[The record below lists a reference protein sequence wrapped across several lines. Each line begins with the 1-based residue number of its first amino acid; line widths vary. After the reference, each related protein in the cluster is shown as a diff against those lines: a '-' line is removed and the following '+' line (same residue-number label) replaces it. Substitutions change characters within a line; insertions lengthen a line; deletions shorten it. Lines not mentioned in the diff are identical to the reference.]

1 MNLKQKT
8 EKALIWS
15 FVDKFGQQIIYFVSG
30 IILANLLMPGDYGK
44 IGVLT
49 IFIVLSNILIDSGFS
64 SALIRKK
71 GATDRDYSTIF
82 FFNLIISLVFYLILY
97 FSAIFIANYFEIPD
111 LVSISRV
118 LFLSI
123 IFNSLGLIQQT
134 RMFKEIRFTEYA
146 RINIVALTISSAVAI
161 WLASNGGGVWA
172 LVVQTVGLSILKTL
186 LLWCYGRW
194 FPKLI
199 FSLASIKE
207 FLSYSANLLGTGVLN
222 AVFNNIYPLII
233 AKSFSTATVGF
244 YTQAQKLQDIPSALI
259 ANIFRSVAFP
269 VLSSINDDKPRLL
282 RVFGKYIRTTAF
294 FIFPIM
300 MLLIVVANPLIIS
313 LITEKWS
320 ASVPMLQI
328 LSLAGMFSP
337 FIILYYD
344 LFNTEGRSDINLKLE
359 IAKKIFL
366 VLSIAVVLVLS
377 NSIINLIWVWVIY
390 TVLSLVVTAIVASKV
405 ADYKVATLLK
415 DILPYF
421 AVALVSALV
430 SLVTY
435 LFLSNSWLQLIVATI
450 IFVLSYIA
458 IVALF
463 KMEIWLECL
472 SLAKRKLGITKTT
485 AP

>member
-1 MNLKQKT
+1 
-8 EKALIWS
+8 
-15 FVDKFGQQIIYFVSG
+15 
-30 IILANLLMPGDYGK
+30 MPGDYGK

-71 GATDRDYSTIF
+71 GATDSDYSTIF
-82 FFNLIISLVFYLILY
+82 YFNLIISLFFYLILY
-97 FSAIFIANYFEIPD
+97 FSATFISSYFEIPD

-146 RINIVALTISSAVAI
+146 RINIAALTISSAFAI
-161 WLASNGGGVWA
+161 WLAANGGGVWA
-172 LVVQTVGLSILKTL
+172 LVVQTLGLSVLKTI
-186 LLWCYGRW
+186 LLWFYGRW
-194 FPKLI
+194 YPKLI
-199 FSLASIKE
+199 FSISSIKE
-207 FLSYSANLLGTGVLN
+207 FLGYSANLLGTGVLN

-233 AKSFSTATVGF
+233 AKSFSTSTVGF

-300 MLLIVVANPLIIS
+300 MLLIVVAHPLILS
-313 LITEKWS
+313 LITDKWIH
-320 ASVPMLQI
+320 SVPMLQV

-344 LFNTEGRSDINLKLE
+344 LFNTEGRSDINFKLE

-366 VLSIAVVLVLS
+366 IIAITIALSFGNSIMSLICVWVAYTLLSLIVTAVVSSRVAGYKVISFVRDITPYFLVAFASAIISLIPHIFFS
-377 NSIINLIWVWVIY
+377 NSWALLI
-390 TVLSLVVTAIVASKV
+390 L
-405 ADYKVATLLK
+405 
-415 DILPYF
+415 
-421 AVALVSALV
+421 SALV
-430 SLVTY
+430 YGVSY
-435 LFLSNSWLQLIVATI
+435 ISIVAI
-450 IFVLSYIA
+450 L
-458 IVALF
+458 

-472 SLAKRKLGITKTT
+472 SLAKRKLGIIK
-485 AP
+485 

>member
-1 MNLKQKT
+1 MDLKQRT

-71 GATDRDYSTIF
+71 GATDSDYSTIF
-82 FFNLIISLVFYLILY
+82 YFNLIISLFFYLILY
-97 FSAIFIANYFEIPD
+97 FSATFISSYFEIPD
-111 LVSISRV
+111 LVNISRV

-146 RINIVALTISSAVAI
+146 RINIAALTISSAFAI
-161 WLASNGGGVWA
+161 WLAANGGGVWA
-172 LVVQTVGLSILKTL
+172 LVVQTLGLSVLKTI
-186 LLWCYGRW
+186 LLWFYGRW
-194 FPKLI
+194 YPKLI
-199 FSLASIKE
+199 FSISSIKE
-207 FLSYSANLLGTGVLN
+207 FLGYSANLLGTGVLN

-233 AKSFSTATVGF
+233 AKSFSTSTVGF

-300 MLLIVVANPLIIS
+300 MLLIVVAHPLIIS
-313 LITEKWS
+313 LITDKWIH
-320 ASVPMLQI
+320 SVPMLQV

-344 LFNTEGRSDINLKLE
+344 LFNTEGRSDINFKLE

-366 VLSIAVVLVLS
+366 IIAITIALSFGNSIMSLICVWVAYTLLSLIVTAVVS
-377 NSIINLIWVWVIY
+377 SR
-390 TVLSLVVTAIVASKV
+390 VAG
-405 ADYKVATLLK
+405 YKVISFVR
-415 DILPYF
+415 DITPYF
-421 AVALVSALV
+421 LVAFASAII
-430 SLVTY
+430 SLIPHI
-435 LFLSNSWLQLIVATI
+435 FFSNSWALLISSTLVYGVSYISIVAI
-450 IFVLSYIA
+450 L
-458 IVALF
+458 

-472 SLAKRKLGITKTT
+472 SLAKRKLGIIK
-485 AP
+485 

>member
-1 MNLKQKT
+1 MDLKQRT

-71 GATDRDYSTIF
+71 GATDSDYSTIF
-82 FFNLIISLVFYLILY
+82 YFNLIISLFFYLILY
-97 FSAIFIANYFEIPD
+97 FSATFISSYFEIPD

-146 RINIVALTISSAVAI
+146 RINIAALTISSAFAI
-161 WLASNGGGVWA
+161 WLAANGGGVWA
-172 LVVQTVGLSILKTL
+172 LVVQTLGLSVLKTI
-186 LLWCYGRW
+186 LLWFYGRW
-194 FPKLI
+194 YPKLI
-199 FSLASIKE
+199 FSISSIKE
-207 FLSYSANLLGTGVLN
+207 FLGYSANLLGTGVLN

-233 AKSFSTATVGF
+233 AKSFSTSTVGF

-300 MLLIVVANPLIIS
+300 MLLIVVAHPLILS
-313 LITEKWS
+313 LITDKWIH
-320 ASVPMLQI
+320 SVPMLQV

-344 LFNTEGRSDINLKLE
+344 LFNTEGRSDINFKLE

-366 VLSIAVVLVLS
+366 IIAITIALSFGNSIMSLICVWVTYTLLSLIVTAVVSSRVAGYKVISFVRDITPYFLVAFASAIISLIPHIFFS
-377 NSIINLIWVWVIY
+377 NSWALLI
-390 TVLSLVVTAIVASKV
+390 L
-405 ADYKVATLLK
+405 
-415 DILPYF
+415 
-421 AVALVSALV
+421 SALV
-430 SLVTY
+430 YGVSY
-435 LFLSNSWLQLIVATI
+435 ISIVAI
-450 IFVLSYIA
+450 L
-458 IVALF
+458 

-472 SLAKRKLGITKTT
+472 SLAKRKLGIIK
-485 AP
+485 

>member
-1 MNLKQKT
+1 MDLKQRT

-71 GATDRDYSTIF
+71 GATDSDYSTIF
-82 FFNLIISLVFYLILY
+82 YFNLIISLFFYLILY
-97 FSAIFIANYFEIPD
+97 FSATFISSYFEIPD
-111 LVSISRV
+111 LVNISRV

-146 RINIVALTISSAVAI
+146 RINIAALTISSAFAI
-161 WLASNGGGVWA
+161 WLAANGGGVWA
-172 LVVQTVGLSILKTL
+172 LVVQTLGLSVLKTI
-186 LLWCYGRW
+186 LLWFYGRW
-194 FPKLI
+194 YPKLI
-199 FSLASIKE
+199 FSISSIKE
-207 FLSYSANLLGTGVLN
+207 FLGYSANLLGTGVLN

-233 AKSFSTATVGF
+233 AKSFSTSTVGF

-300 MLLIVVANPLIIS
+300 MLLIVVAHPLILS
-313 LITEKWS
+313 LITDKWIH
-320 ASVPMLQI
+320 SVPMLQV

-344 LFNTEGRSDINLKLE
+344 LFNTEGRSDINFKLE

-366 VLSIAVVLVLS
+366 IIAITIALSFGNSIMSLICVWVAYTLLSLIVTAVVSSRVAGYKVISFVRDITPYFLVAFASAIISLIPHILFS
-377 NSIINLIWVWVIY
+377 NSWALLI
-390 TVLSLVVTAIVASKV
+390 S
-405 ADYKVATLLK
+405 
-415 DILPYF
+415 
-421 AVALVSALV
+421 SALV
-430 SLVTY
+430 YGV
-435 LFLSNSWLQLIVATI
+435 
-450 IFVLSYIA
+450 SYI
-458 IVALF
+458 
-463 KMEIWLECL
+463 
-472 SLAKRKLGITKTT
+472 
-485 AP
+485 

>member
-1 MNLKQKT
+1 MDLKQRT

-71 GATDRDYSTIF
+71 GATDQDYSTIF
-82 FFNLIISLVFYLILY
+82 FFNLIISVLFYFVLY
-97 FSAIFIANYFEIPD
+97 FSAVGIASYFEIPD
-111 LVSISRV
+111 LISISRV

-123 IFNSLGLIQQT
+123 VFNSLGLIQQT

-146 RINIVALTISSAVAI
+146 RINIVSLTISSAVAI
-161 WLASNGGGVWA
+161 WYAANGGGVWA
-172 LVVQTVGLSILKTL
+172 LVVQTLGLSILKTI
-186 LLWCYGRW
+186 LLWAYGRW
-194 FPKLI
+194 FPKFI
-199 FSLASIKE
+199 FSFASIKE
-207 FLSYSANLLGTGVLN
+207 FLGYSANLLGTGILN
-222 AVFNNIYPLII
+222 AIFNNIYPLII

-244 YTQAQKLQDIPSALI
+244 YTQAHKLQDIPSALI

-320 ASVPMLQI
+320 ASVPMLQV
-328 LSLAGMFSP
+328 LSVAGMFSP

-344 LFNTEGRSDINLKLE
+344 LFNTEGRSDINFKIE

-366 VLSIAVVLVLS
+366 VAAIAITLFYSDL
-377 NSIINLIWVWVIY
+377 IINLIWVWVAY
-390 TVLSLVVTAIVASKV
+390 TLLSLVATAIVSSRV
-405 ADYKVATLLK
+405 AGYKVSLFVK
-415 DILPYF
+415 DIAPYF
-421 AVALVSALV
+421 FVALISAAL
-430 SLVTY
+430 SLTTY
-435 LFLSNSWLQLIVATI
+435 LFVANSWAQLVVVTL
-450 IFVLSYIA
+450 IFAISYIA
-458 IVALF
+458 IVAIF

-472 SLAKRKLGITKTT
+472 SLAKRKLGIKQ
-485 AP
+485 

>member
-71 GATDRDYSTIF
+71 GATDSDYSTIF
-82 FFNLIISLVFYLILY
+82 FFNLIISLIFYFILY
-97 FSAIFIANYFEIPD
+97 FSAIFIADYFEISD
-111 LVSISRV
+111 LVPISRL

-123 IFNSLGLIQQT
+123 IFNSFGLIQQT

-146 RINIVALTISSAVAI
+146 RINIVALTISSVAAI
-161 WLASNGGGVWA
+161 WLAANGGGAWA
-172 LVVQTVGLSILKTL
+172 LVVQTLGLSVLKTI
-186 LLWCYGRW
+186 LLWMFGRW
-194 FPKLI
+194 YPKMI
-199 FSLASIKE
+199 FSFASIKE
-207 FLSYSANLLGTGVLN
+207 FWRYSANLLGTGVLN

-233 AKSFSTATVGF
+233 AKGFSTVTVGF

-269 VLSSINDDKPRLL
+269 VLSTINDDKPRLL

-300 MLLIVVANPLIIS
+300 ILLIVVANPLIIT

-320 ASVPMLQI
+320 DSVPMLQV
-328 LSLAGMFSP
+328 LAISGMFSP

-344 LFNTEGRSDINLKLE
+344 LFNTEGRSDINFKVE
-359 IAKKIFL
+359 VVKKIFL
-366 VLSIAVVLVLS
+366 IVGIVASFTIG
-377 NSIINLIWVWVIY
+377 NSIMNLIWVWVAY
-390 TVLSLVVTAIVASKV
+390 TSLSLVATAIVSSKV
-405 ADYKVATLLK
+405 TGYKVVMLIK
-415 DILPYF
+415 DIVPYF
-421 AVALVSALV
+421 AVALISAAL
-430 SLVTY
+430 SLTTY
-435 LFLSNSWLQLIVATI
+435 LFISVCWLQLIVATA
-450 IFVLSYIA
+450 IFVVSYIS

-472 SLAKRKLGITKTT
+472 SLAKRKLGITKTDI
-485 AP
+485 P

>member
-1 MNLKQKT
+1 MDLKQRT

-71 GATDRDYSTIF
+71 GATDSDYSTIF
-82 FFNLIISLVFYLILY
+82 YFNLIISLVFYFVLY
-97 FSAIFIANYFEIPD
+97 FSAVFIASYFDIPD
-111 LVSISRV
+111 LVGISRV

-146 RINIVALTISSAVAI
+146 RINIVALTLSSVSAI
-161 WLASNGGGVWA
+161 WLAANGGGVWA
-172 LVVQTVGLSILKTL
+172 LVVQTLGLSVLKTI
-186 LLWCYGRW
+186 LLWVYGRW
-194 FPKLI
+194 YPKLI
-199 FSLASIKE
+199 FSLASIRE

-294 FIFPIM
+294 FIFPVM
-300 MLLIVVANPLIIS
+300 MMLIVVAHPLIIS
-313 LITEKWS
+313 LITDKWIN
-320 ASVPMLQI
+320 SVPMLQV

-344 LFNTEGRSDINLKLE
+344 LFNTEGRSDINFKLE

-366 VLSIAVVLVLS
+366 IGAIAIALYFG
-377 NSIINLIWVWVIY
+377 NSIMSLICVWVAY
-390 TVLSLVVTAIVASKV
+390 TLLSLITTAIVSSRV
-405 ADYKVATLLK
+405 AGYKVISFVK
-415 DILPYF
+415 DITPYF
-421 AVALVSALV
+421 LVALSSAII
-430 SLVTY
+430 SLMPY
-435 LFLSNSWLQLIVATI
+435 LLFTNSWVLLISS
-450 IFVLSYIA
+450 VLTFGVSYIA

-472 SLAKRKLGITKTT
+472 SLAKRKLGIIK
-485 AP
+485 

>member
-1 MNLKQKT
+1 MDLKQRT

-71 GATDRDYSTIF
+71 GATDSDYSTIF
-82 FFNLIISLVFYLILY
+82 YFNLIISLVFYLILY
-97 FSAIFIANYFEIPD
+97 FSAVFISSYFDIPD
-111 LVSISRV
+111 LVGISRV

-146 RINIVALTISSAVAI
+146 RINIVALTLSSASAI
-161 WLASNGGGVWA
+161 WLAANGGGVWA
-172 LVVQTVGLSILKTL
+172 LVVQTLGLSVLKTI
-186 LLWCYGRW
+186 LLWVYGRW
-194 FPKLI
+194 YPKLI
-199 FSLASIKE
+199 FSLASIRE

-294 FIFPIM
+294 FIFPVM
-300 MLLIVVANPLIIS
+300 MMLIVVAHPLIIS
-313 LITEKWS
+313 LITDKWIN
-320 ASVPMLQI
+320 SVPMLQV

-344 LFNTEGRSDINLKLE
+344 LFNTEGRSDINFKLE

-366 VLSIAVVLVLS
+366 IGAIAIALSFGNSIMSLICVWVAYTLLSLITTAVVSSRVAGYKVITFVKDITPYFLVALS
-377 NSIINLIWVWVIY
+377 S
-390 TVLSLVVTAIVASKV
+390 AIVSLIPYMFFTNSWV
-405 ADYKVATLLK
+405 LL
-415 DILPYF
+415 ISSALMF
-421 AVALVSALV
+421 AV
-430 SLVTY
+430 
-435 LFLSNSWLQLIVATI
+435 
-450 IFVLSYIA
+450 SYIA
-458 IVALF
+458 IVSLF

-472 SLAKRKLGITKTT
+472 SLAKRKLGITK
-485 AP
+485 

>member
-1 MNLKQKT
+1 MDLKQRT

-71 GATDRDYSTIF
+71 GATDSDYSTIF
-82 FFNLIISLVFYLILY
+82 YFNLIISLFFYLILY
-97 FSAIFIANYFEIPD
+97 FSATFISSYFEIPD
-111 LVSISRV
+111 LVNISRV

-146 RINIVALTISSAVAI
+146 RINIAALTISSAFAI
-161 WLASNGGGVWA
+161 WLAANGGGVWA
-172 LVVQTVGLSILKTL
+172 LVVQTLGLSVLKTI
-186 LLWCYGRW
+186 LLWFYGRW
-194 FPKLI
+194 YPKLI
-199 FSLASIKE
+199 FSISSIKE
-207 FLSYSANLLGTGVLN
+207 FLGYSANLLGTGVLN

-233 AKSFSTATVGF
+233 AKSFSTSTVGF

-300 MLLIVVANPLIIS
+300 MLLIVVAHPLILS
-313 LITEKWS
+313 LITDKWIH
-320 ASVPMLQI
+320 SVPMLQV

-344 LFNTEGRSDINLKLE
+344 LFNTEGRSDINFKLE

-366 VLSIAVVLVLS
+366 IIAITIALSFGNSIMSLICVWVAYTLLSLIVTAVVSSRVAGYKVISFVRDITPYFLVAFASAIISLIPHIFFS
-377 NSIINLIWVWVIY
+377 NSWALLI
-390 TVLSLVVTAIVASKV
+390 S
-405 ADYKVATLLK
+405 
-415 DILPYF
+415 
-421 AVALVSALV
+421 SALV
-430 SLVTY
+430 YGVSY
-435 LFLSNSWLQLIVATI
+435 ISIVAI
-450 IFVLSYIA
+450 L
-458 IVALF
+458 

-472 SLAKRKLGITKTT
+472 SLAKRKLGITK
-485 AP
+485 

>member
-1 MNLKQKT
+1 MDLKQRT

-71 GATDRDYSTIF
+71 GATDSDYSTIF
-82 FFNLIISLVFYLILY
+82 YFNLIISLFFYLILY
-97 FSAIFIANYFEIPD
+97 FSATFISSYFEIPD

-146 RINIVALTISSAVAI
+146 RINIAALTISSAFAI
-161 WLASNGGGVWA
+161 WLAANGGGVWA
-172 LVVQTVGLSILKTL
+172 LVVQTLGLSVLKTI
-186 LLWCYGRW
+186 LLWFYGRW
-194 FPKLI
+194 YPKLI
-199 FSLASIKE
+199 FSISSIKE
-207 FLSYSANLLGTGVLN
+207 FLGYSANLLGTGVLN

-233 AKSFSTATVGF
+233 AKSFSTSTVGF

-300 MLLIVVANPLIIS
+300 MLLIVVAHPLILS
-313 LITEKWS
+313 LITDKWIH
-320 ASVPMLQI
+320 SVPMLQV

-344 LFNTEGRSDINLKLE
+344 LFNTEGRSDINFKLE

-366 VLSIAVVLVLS
+366 IIAIAIALSFGNSIMSLICVWVAYTLLSLIVTAVVSSRVAGYKVISFVRDITPYFLVAFASAIISLIPHIFFS
-377 NSIINLIWVWVIY
+377 NSWALLI
-390 TVLSLVVTAIVASKV
+390 S
-405 ADYKVATLLK
+405 
-415 DILPYF
+415 
-421 AVALVSALV
+421 SALV
-430 SLVTY
+430 YGVSY
-435 LFLSNSWLQLIVATI
+435 ISIVAI
-450 IFVLSYIA
+450 L
-458 IVALF
+458 

-472 SLAKRKLGITKTT
+472 SLAKRKLGITK
-485 AP
+485 

>member
-1 MNLKQKT
+1 MDLKQRT

-71 GATDRDYSTIF
+71 GATDSDYSTIF
-82 FFNLIISLVFYLILY
+82 YFNLIISLFFYLILY
-97 FSAIFIANYFEIPD
+97 FSATFISSYFEIPD
-111 LVSISRV
+111 LVNISRV

-146 RINIVALTISSAVAI
+146 RINIAALTISSAFAI
-161 WLASNGGGVWA
+161 WLAANGGGVWA
-172 LVVQTVGLSILKTL
+172 LVVQTLGLSVLKTI
-186 LLWCYGRW
+186 LLWFYGRW
-194 FPKLI
+194 YPKLI
-199 FSLASIKE
+199 FSISSIKE
-207 FLSYSANLLGTGVLN
+207 FLGYSANLLGTGVLN

-233 AKSFSTATVGF
+233 AKSFSTSTVGF

-300 MLLIVVANPLIIS
+300 MLLIVVAHPLIIS
-313 LITEKWS
+313 LITDKWIH
-320 ASVPMLQI
+320 SVPMLQV

-344 LFNTEGRSDINLKLE
+344 LFNTEGRSDINFKLE

-366 VLSIAVVLVLS
+366 IIAITIALSFGNSIMSLICVWVAYTLLSLIVTAVVSSRVAGYKVISFVRDITPYFLVAFASAIISLIPHIFFS
-377 NSIINLIWVWVIY
+377 NSWALLI
-390 TVLSLVVTAIVASKV
+390 S
-405 ADYKVATLLK
+405 
-415 DILPYF
+415 
-421 AVALVSALV
+421 SALV
-430 SLVTY
+430 YGISY
-435 LFLSNSWLQLIVATI
+435 ISIVAI
-450 IFVLSYIA
+450 L
-458 IVALF
+458 

-472 SLAKRKLGITKTT
+472 SLAKRKLGIIK
-485 AP
+485 

>member
-1 MNLKQKT
+1 
-8 EKALIWS
+8 
-15 FVDKFGQQIIYFVSG
+15 
-30 IILANLLMPGDYGK
+30 MPGDYGK

-71 GATDRDYSTIF
+71 GATDSDYSTIF
-82 FFNLIISLVFYLILY
+82 YFNLIISLFFYLILY
-97 FSAIFIANYFEIPD
+97 FSATFISSYFEIPD
-111 LVSISRV
+111 LVNISRV

-146 RINIVALTISSAVAI
+146 RINIAALTISSAFAI
-161 WLASNGGGVWA
+161 WLAANGGGVWA
-172 LVVQTVGLSILKTL
+172 LVVQTLGLSVLKTI
-186 LLWCYGRW
+186 LLWFYGRW
-194 FPKLI
+194 YPKLI
-199 FSLASIKE
+199 FSISSIKE
-207 FLSYSANLLGTGVLN
+207 FLGYSANLLGTGVLN

-233 AKSFSTATVGF
+233 AKSFSTSTVGF

-300 MLLIVVANPLIIS
+300 MLLIVVAHPLIIS
-313 LITEKWS
+313 LITDKWIH
-320 ASVPMLQI
+320 SVPMLQV

-344 LFNTEGRSDINLKLE
+344 LFNTEGRSDINFKLE

-366 VLSIAVVLVLS
+366 IIAITIALSFGNSIMSLICVWVAYTLLSLIVTAVVS
-377 NSIINLIWVWVIY
+377 SR
-390 TVLSLVVTAIVASKV
+390 VAG
-405 ADYKVATLLK
+405 YKVISFVR
-415 DILPYF
+415 DITPYF
-421 AVALVSALV
+421 LVAFASAII
-430 SLVTY
+430 SLIPHI
-435 LFLSNSWLQLIVATI
+435 FFSNSWALLISSTLVYGVSYISIVAI
-450 IFVLSYIA
+450 L
-458 IVALF
+458 

-472 SLAKRKLGITKTT
+472 SLAKRKLGIIK
-485 AP
+485 

>member
-1 MNLKQKT
+1 MDLKQRT

-71 GATDRDYSTIF
+71 GATDSDYSTIF
-82 FFNLIISLVFYLILY
+82 YFNLIISLFFYLILY
-97 FSAIFIANYFEIPD
+97 FSATFISSYFEIPD
-111 LVSISRV
+111 LVNISRV

-146 RINIVALTISSAVAI
+146 RINIAALTISSAFAI
-161 WLASNGGGVWA
+161 WLAANGGGVWA
-172 LVVQTVGLSILKTL
+172 LVVQTLGLSVLKTI
-186 LLWCYGRW
+186 LLWFYGRW
-194 FPKLI
+194 YPKLI
-199 FSLASIKE
+199 FSISSIKE
-207 FLSYSANLLGTGVLN
+207 FLGYSANLLGTGVLN

-233 AKSFSTATVGF
+233 AKSFSTSTVGF

-300 MLLIVVANPLIIS
+300 MLLIVVAHPLIIS
-313 LITEKWS
+313 LITDKWIH
-320 ASVPMLQI
+320 SVPMLQV

-344 LFNTEGRSDINLKLE
+344 LFNTEGRSDINFKLE

-366 VLSIAVVLVLS
+366 IIAITIALSFGNSIMSLICVWVAYTLLSLIVTAVVSSRVAGYKVISFVRDITPYFLVAFASAIISLIPHIFFS
-377 NSIINLIWVWVIY
+377 NSWALLI
-390 TVLSLVVTAIVASKV
+390 S
-405 ADYKVATLLK
+405 
-415 DILPYF
+415 
-421 AVALVSALV
+421 SALV
-430 SLVTY
+430 YGVSY
-435 LFLSNSWLQLIVATI
+435 ISIVAI
-450 IFVLSYIA
+450 L
-458 IVALF
+458 

-472 SLAKRKLGITKTT
+472 SLAKRKLGITK
-485 AP
+485 

>member
-1 MNLKQKT
+1 MDLKQRT

-71 GATDRDYSTIF
+71 GATDSDYSTIF
-82 FFNLIISLVFYLILY
+82 YFNLIISLFFYLILY
-97 FSAIFIANYFEIPD
+97 FSATFISSYFEIPD
-111 LVSISRV
+111 LVNISRV

-146 RINIVALTISSAVAI
+146 RINIAALTISSAFAI
-161 WLASNGGGVWA
+161 WLAANGGGVWA
-172 LVVQTVGLSILKTL
+172 LVVQTLGLSVLKTI
-186 LLWCYGRW
+186 LLWFYGRW
-194 FPKLI
+194 YPKLI
-199 FSLASIKE
+199 FSISSIKE
-207 FLSYSANLLGTGVLN
+207 FLGYSANLLGTGVLN

-233 AKSFSTATVGF
+233 AKSFSTSTVGF

-300 MLLIVVANPLIIS
+300 MLLIVVAHPLILS
-313 LITEKWS
+313 LITDKWIH
-320 ASVPMLQI
+320 SVPMLQV

-344 LFNTEGRSDINLKLE
+344 LFNTEGRSDINFKLE

-366 VLSIAVVLVLS
+366 IIAIAIALSFGNSIMSLICVWVAYTLLSLIVTAVVSSRVAGYKVISFVRDITPYFLVAFASAIISLIPHIFFS
-377 NSIINLIWVWVIY
+377 NSWALLI
-390 TVLSLVVTAIVASKV
+390 S
-405 ADYKVATLLK
+405 
-415 DILPYF
+415 
-421 AVALVSALV
+421 SALV
-430 SLVTY
+430 YGVSY
-435 LFLSNSWLQLIVATI
+435 ISIVAI
-450 IFVLSYIA
+450 L
-458 IVALF
+458 

-472 SLAKRKLGITKTT
+472 SLAKRKLGITK
-485 AP
+485 

>member
-1 MNLKQKT
+1 MDLKQRT

-71 GATDRDYSTIF
+71 GATDSDYSTIF
-82 FFNLIISLVFYLILY
+82 YFNLIISLFFYLILY
-97 FSAIFIANYFEIPD
+97 FSATFISSYFEIPD
-111 LVSISRV
+111 LVNISRV

-146 RINIVALTISSAVAI
+146 RINIAALTISSAFAI
-161 WLASNGGGVWA
+161 WLAANGGGVWA
-172 LVVQTVGLSILKTL
+172 LVVQTLGLSVLKTI
-186 LLWCYGRW
+186 LLWFYGRW
-194 FPKLI
+194 YPKLI
-199 FSLASIKE
+199 FSISSIKE
-207 FLSYSANLLGTGVLN
+207 FLGYSANLLGTGVLN

-233 AKSFSTATVGF
+233 AKSFSTSTVGF

-300 MLLIVVANPLIIS
+300 MLLIVVAHPLIIS
-313 LITEKWS
+313 LITDKWIH
-320 ASVPMLQI
+320 SVPMLQV

-344 LFNTEGRSDINLKLE
+344 LFNTEGRSDINFKLE

-366 VLSIAVVLVLS
+366 IIAITIALSFGNSIMSLICVWVAYTLLSLIVTAVVSSRVAGYKVISFVRDITPYFLVAFASAIISLIPHIFFS
-377 NSIINLIWVWVIY
+377 NSWALLI
-390 TVLSLVVTAIVASKV
+390 S
-405 ADYKVATLLK
+405 
-415 DILPYF
+415 
-421 AVALVSALV
+421 SALV
-430 SLVTY
+430 YGVSY
-435 LFLSNSWLQLIVATI
+435 ISIVAI
-450 IFVLSYIA
+450 L
-458 IVALF
+458 

-472 SLAKRKLGITKTT
+472 SLAKRKLGIIK
-485 AP
+485 

>member
-1 MNLKQKT
+1 MDLKQRT

-71 GATDRDYSTIF
+71 GATDSDYSTIF
-82 FFNLIISLVFYLILY
+82 YFNLIISLFFYLILY
-97 FSAIFIANYFEIPD
+97 FSATFISSYFEIPD
-111 LVSISRV
+111 LVNISRV

-146 RINIVALTISSAVAI
+146 RINIAALTISSAFAI
-161 WLASNGGGVWA
+161 WLAANGGGVWA
-172 LVVQTVGLSILKTL
+172 LVVQTLGLSVLKTI
-186 LLWCYGRW
+186 LLWFYGRW
-194 FPKLI
+194 YPKLI
-199 FSLASIKE
+199 FSISSIKE
-207 FLSYSANLLGTGVLN
+207 FLGYSANLLGTGVLN

-233 AKSFSTATVGF
+233 AKSFSTSTVGF

-300 MLLIVVANPLIIS
+300 MLLIVVAHPLILS
-313 LITEKWS
+313 LITDKWIH
-320 ASVPMLQI
+320 SVPMLQV

-344 LFNTEGRSDINLKLE
+344 LFNTEGRSDINFKLE
-359 IAKKIFL
+359 VAKKIFL
-366 VLSIAVVLVLS
+366 IIAITIALSFGNSIMSLICVWVAYTLLSLIVTAVVSSRVAGYKVISFVRDITPYFLVAFASAIISLIPHIFFS
-377 NSIINLIWVWVIY
+377 NSWALLI
-390 TVLSLVVTAIVASKV
+390 S
-405 ADYKVATLLK
+405 
-415 DILPYF
+415 
-421 AVALVSALV
+421 SALV
-430 SLVTY
+430 YGVSY
-435 LFLSNSWLQLIVATI
+435 ISIVAI
-450 IFVLSYIA
+450 L
-458 IVALF
+458 

-472 SLAKRKLGITKTT
+472 SLAKRKLGITK
-485 AP
+485 

>member
-1 MNLKQKT
+1 MDLKQRT

-71 GATDRDYSTIF
+71 GATDSDYSTIF
-82 FFNLIISLVFYLILY
+82 YFNLIISLFFYLILY
-97 FSAIFIANYFEIPD
+97 FSATFISSYFEIPD
-111 LVSISRV
+111 LVNISRV

-146 RINIVALTISSAVAI
+146 RINIAALTISSAFAI
-161 WLASNGGGVWA
+161 WLAANGGGVWA
-172 LVVQTVGLSILKTL
+172 LVVQTLGLSVLKTI
-186 LLWCYGRW
+186 LLWFYGRW
-194 FPKLI
+194 YPKLI
-199 FSLASIKE
+199 FSISSIKE
-207 FLSYSANLLGTGVLN
+207 FLGYSANLLGTGVLN

-233 AKSFSTATVGF
+233 AKSFSTSTVGF

-300 MLLIVVANPLIIS
+300 MLLIVVAHPLILS
-313 LITEKWS
+313 LITDKWIH
-320 ASVPMLQI
+320 SVPMLQV

-344 LFNTEGRSDINLKLE
+344 LFNTEGRSDINFKLE

-366 VLSIAVVLVLS
+366 IIAITIALSFGNSIMSLICVWVAYTLLSLIVTAVVSSRVAGYKVISFVRDITPYFLVAFASAIISLIPHIFFS
-377 NSIINLIWVWVIY
+377 NSWALLI
-390 TVLSLVVTAIVASKV
+390 S
-405 ADYKVATLLK
+405 
-415 DILPYF
+415 
-421 AVALVSALV
+421 SALV
-430 SLVTY
+430 YGVSY
-435 LFLSNSWLQLIVATI
+435 ISIVAI
-450 IFVLSYIA
+450 L
-458 IVALF
+458 

-472 SLAKRKLGITKTT
+472 SLAKRKLGIIK
-485 AP
+485 

>member
-1 MNLKQKT
+1 MNLKQRT

-15 FVDKFGQQIIYFVSG
+15 CVDKFGQQIIYFVSG
-30 IILANLLMPGDYGK
+30 IILANLLMPDDYGK
-44 IGVLT
+44 VGVLT
-49 IFIVLSNILIDSGFS
+49 MFIVLSNILIDSGFS

-82 FFNLIISLVFYLILY
+82 FFNLIISLIFYLILY
-97 FSAIFIANYFEIPD
+97 ISAKYIANYFKNPD
-111 LVSISRV
+111 LVDISRV

-146 RINIVALTISSAVAI
+146 RINILALTISSSAAI
-161 WLASNGGGVWA
+161 WLAAKGGGVWA
-172 LVVQTVGLSILKTL
+172 LVVQTLGLSILKTI
-186 LLWCYGRW
+186 LLWVYGRW
-194 FPKLI
+194 YPKMI
-199 FSLASIKE
+199 FSLAPIKE
-207 FLSYSANLLGTGVLN
+207 FWRYSANLLGTGVLN

-233 AKSFSTATVGF
+233 AKGFSTIAVGF

-269 VLSSINDDKPRLL
+269 VLSSINDDKTRLL

-300 MLLIVVANPLIIS
+300 MLLIVVAHPLIIT

-320 ASVPMLQI
+320 ASVPMLQV
-328 LSLAGMFSP
+328 LAVAGMFSP

-344 LFNTEGRSDINLKLE
+344 LFNTEGHSGINLKLE

-366 VLSIAVVLVLS
+366 IMGITASFMFG
-377 NSIINLIWVWVIY
+377 NSIMNLIWVWVAY
-390 TVLSLVVTAIVASKV
+390 TCLSLVATAIVSSRV
-405 ADYKVATLLK
+405 TGYKVIYLIK
-415 DILPYF
+415 DIAPYF
-421 AVALVSALV
+421 VVALISAML
-430 SLVTY
+430 SQITY
-435 LFLSNSWLQLIVATI
+435 LFISEYWLQLIVATV
-450 IFVLSYIA
+450 IFITSYIS
-458 IVALF
+458 IVSIF

-472 SLAKRKLGITKTT
+472 SLAKRKLGITK
-485 AP
+485 

>member
-1 MNLKQKT
+1 MDLKQRT

-71 GATDRDYSTIF
+71 GATDSDYSTIF
-82 FFNLIISLVFYLILY
+82 YFNLAISLIFYLILY
-97 FSAIFIANYFEIPD
+97 FSAIFISSYFEIPD

-146 RINIVALTISSAVAI
+146 RINIAALTVSSVSAI
-161 WLASNGGGVWA
+161 WLAANGGGVWA
-172 LVVQTVGLSILKTL
+172 LVVQTLGLSVLKTI
-186 LLWCYGRW
+186 LLWVYGRW
-194 FPKLI
+194 YPKLI
-199 FSLASIKE
+199 FSLSSIKE
-207 FLSYSANLLGTGVLN
+207 FLAYSANLLGTGVLN
-222 AVFNNIYPLII
+222 AIFNNIYPLII
-233 AKSFSTATVGF
+233 AKSFSTVTVGF

-300 MLLIVVANPLIIS
+300 MLLIVVAHPLIIS
-313 LITEKWS
+313 LITDKWIH
-320 ASVPMLQI
+320 SVPMLQV

-344 LFNTEGRSDINLKLE
+344 LFNTEGRSDINFKLE

-366 VLSIAVVLVLS
+366 VGAITVALTLGNSIMSLICVWVAYTLLSLMTTAVVSSHVVGYKVIS
-377 NSIINLIWVWVIY
+377 FIKDTMPYFIVAFISAII
-390 TVLSLVVTAIVASKV
+390 SLVS
-405 ADYKVATLLK
+405 
-415 DILPYF
+415 
-421 AVALVSALV
+421 
-430 SLVTY
+430 Y
-435 LFLSNSWLQLIVATI
+435 LFFTNSWVLLIASVI
-450 IFVLSYIA
+450 LFGVSYIA

-472 SLAKRKLGITKTT
+472 SLVKRKLGITK
-485 AP
+485 

>member
-1 MNLKQKT
+1 MDLKQRT

-71 GATDRDYSTIF
+71 GATDSDYSTIF
-82 FFNLIISLVFYLILY
+82 YFNLIISLFFYLILY
-97 FSAIFIANYFEIPD
+97 FSATFISSYFDIPD
-111 LVSISRV
+111 LVNISRV

-146 RINIVALTISSAVAI
+146 RINIAALTISSAFAI
-161 WLASNGGGVWA
+161 WLAANGGGVWA
-172 LVVQTVGLSILKTL
+172 LVVQTLGLSVLKTI
-186 LLWCYGRW
+186 LLWFYGRW
-194 FPKLI
+194 YPKLI
-199 FSLASIKE
+199 FSISSIKE
-207 FLSYSANLLGTGVLN
+207 FLGYSANLLGTGVLN

-233 AKSFSTATVGF
+233 AKSFSTSTVGF

-300 MLLIVVANPLIIS
+300 MLLIVVAHPLILS
-313 LITEKWS
+313 LITDKWIH
-320 ASVPMLQI
+320 SVPMLQV

-344 LFNTEGRSDINLKLE
+344 LFNTEGRSDINFKLE

-366 VLSIAVVLVLS
+366 IIAITIALSFGNSIMSLICVWVAYTLLSLIVTAVVSSQVAGYKVISFVRDITPYFLVAFASAIISLIPHIFFS
-377 NSIINLIWVWVIY
+377 NSWALLI
-390 TVLSLVVTAIVASKV
+390 S
-405 ADYKVATLLK
+405 
-415 DILPYF
+415 
-421 AVALVSALV
+421 SALV
-430 SLVTY
+430 YGVSY
-435 LFLSNSWLQLIVATI
+435 ISIVAI
-450 IFVLSYIA
+450 L
-458 IVALF
+458 

-472 SLAKRKLGITKTT
+472 SLAKRKLGITK
-485 AP
+485 